1 MRFPCPARIL
11 STALVA
17 LLVPATLLAAAK
29 EPEPMRPL
37 PRRVLMVSI
46 DGLAPSAYLDP
57 DAHGLKIPNL
67 RRLAAEGAYAHA
79 VTGVLP
85 TMTYPSH
92 TTLITGAPPRV
103 HGILTNTVFDP
114 LGTANGAWH
123 WFYDEIRVPTLLDA
137 AKRAGLTVGAVS
149 WPVTVGAPIDANFP
163 EIWRSGSTNPYDL
176 HLQAA
181 LSTPGLVAA
190 VEQELGHPLAWP
202 LTDEDRTDVALHVLR
217 TLRPELMLVHLIE
230 YDHWQHEDGPG
241 SPAAIAALERDDTQ
255 LGRLLAA
262 LKDLGLDGSTLVV
275 VVSDHGFLPTTTSMH
290 PNVRLVEAGLIT
302 LKENEEASGH
312 DTPPCTPRVASWRA
326 IFQTQDGTALL
337 HLADPAD
344 AEALAKVRSLFV
356 PDLADPDTGIA
367 GILEANEI
375 EAEGGD
381 SEVTPLV
388 LDAKPGYR
396 FDPDLTGDWTGPA
409 TSKGTHGYSP
419 THPELAA
426 ALIFAG
432 PGLEEDGDLGTV
444 PMTSIA
450 LRVASWLRVELD
462 PRSGANRAKKTRR

>member
-1 MRFPCPARIL
+1 MPFRPGRIL
-11 STALVA
+11 ATALAA
-17 LLVPATLLAAAK
+17 LLVPATLLAA
-29 EPEPMRPL
+29 ERPEPMRSL

-57 DAHGLKIPNL
+57 GAHGLKVPNL

-114 LGTANGAWH
+114 MGTASQAWH
-123 WFYDEIRVPTLLDA
+123 WFYEEIRVPTLLDA

-190 VEQELGHPLAWP
+190 VEEELGHPLAWP
-202 LTDEDRTDVALHVLR
+202 LTDVDRTDVALHILR

-241 SPAAIAALERDDTQ
+241 SPAANAALERDDAQ

-262 LKDLGLDGSTLVV
+262 LKDLNLDAATLVV
-275 VVSDHGFLPTTTSMH
+275 VVSDHGFLPTTTSLH

-302 LKENEEASGH
+302 LKENEDSGGH

-337 HLADPAD
+337 HLANPAD
-344 AEALAKVRSLFV
+344 AEHARQGPLPLRPRPGRPGHRHRRHPGAEGDRSRRRRPAGHPPRPRRQTRL
-356 PDLADPDTGIA
+356 PLRLRPHRRLDRPSHEQGHPRLLPHPPRARRGADPRRA
-367 GILEANEI
+367 GTRGARGPRRFANDLYNTL
-375 EAEGGD
+375 GR
-381 SEVTPLV
+381 V
-388 LDAKPGYR
+388 LP
-396 FDPDLTGDWTGPA
+396 TNPA
-409 TSKGTHGYSP
+409 
-419 THPELAA
+419 
-426 ALIFAG
+426 
-432 PGLEEDGDLGTV
+432 
-444 PMTSIA
+444 
-450 LRVASWLRVELD
+450 
-462 PRSGANRAKKTRR
+462 